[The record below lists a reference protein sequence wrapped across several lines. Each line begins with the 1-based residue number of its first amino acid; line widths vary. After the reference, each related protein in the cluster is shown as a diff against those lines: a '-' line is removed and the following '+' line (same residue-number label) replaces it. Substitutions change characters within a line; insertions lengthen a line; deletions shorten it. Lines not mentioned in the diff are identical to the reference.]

1 MIIESYEYVIYTA
14 MFLLPGYLINW
25 IISILV
31 PQRSGDQTD
40 KVLRYLGY
48 SLLNFTAWIWLFWL
62 IRRNIE
68 ADRTIYWFLLSLT
81 VMATSFLTGVL
92 LGVIRNKGCFRK
104 LFAKYGLQIEHPIP
118 TAWDYKFS
126 KISAPRWVTVS
137 LINGKRLRGYLGGNS
152 MASSDEEFRDLYLEL
167 SYIQNGEGKPWEILP
182 QTDGVWISPGQ
193 IAYIEFLEL

>member
-14 MFLLPGYLINW
+14 MFLLPGYLMNW

-31 PQRSGDQTD
+31 PQRNGDQTD

-68 ADRTIYWFLLSLT
+68 VDRTLYWLLLSLA
-81 VMATSFLTGVL
+81 VVVTSSLTGAL
-92 LGVIRNKGCFRK
+92 FGVIRNKGCLRK
-104 LFAKYGLQIEHPIP
+104 LFAKFGLQIEHPIP

-126 KISAPRWVTVS
+126 KMSTPRWVTVTLVS
-137 LINGKRLRGYLGGNS
+137 GKRLRGYLGGNS

-167 SYIQNGEGKPWEILP
+167 SYIQNEEGKPWEMLP
-182 QTDGVWISPGQ
+182 CTDGVWISPDQ
-193 IAYIEFLEL
+193 IAYIEFLEM